1 MIYGWGPKVGRGK
14 KIVDTSIVVEAAIA
28 LIEERGFDEFS
39 TRRLAAELRIS
50 AMTLYN
56 YYDNR
61 DAILKETVLRGFQIF
76 WEGLPDKIDEC
87 YESCSNPLRVYS
99 VLAEHLIDFAVA
111 RPNLYRFLFWAD
123 LGALM
128 RDQTIMLRYREAF
141 TGVVDRIED
150 EASVG
155 VIGDDIYLYE
165 VLINALAMNVLAGR
179 SGMTPERYRE
189 LASEGYDRLLGRHEA
204 AMRA

>member
-1 MIYGWGPKVGRGK
+1 MGRGK
-14 KIVDTSIVVEAAIA
+14 KIVDTSVVVEAAVA
-28 LIEERGFDEFS
+28 LIETSGFDEFS

-76 WEGLPDKIDEC
+76 WEGLPEKIDRC
-87 YESCSNPLRVYS
+87 YDACANPLRVYS
-99 VLAEHLIDFAVA
+99 VLAEHLIEFALA

-128 RDQTIMLRYREAF
+128 RDETILLRYREAF
-141 TGVVDRIED
+141 TGVIDRIED
-150 EASVG
+150 KAAIKE
-155 VIGDDIYLYE
+155 IGDDVYLFE

-179 SGMTPERYRE
+179 SGMSPERYRV
-189 LASEGYDRLLGRHEA
+189 LAAEGYDRLLGRHEA
-204 AMRA
+204 AMRGA

>member
-1 MIYGWGPKVGRGK
+1 MTEGLKVGRGK
-14 KIVDTSIVVEAAIA
+14 KIVDTSVVVEAAIA
-28 LIEERGFDEFS
+28 LIETKGFDEFS

-76 WEGLPDKIDEC
+76 WEGLPEKIDVC
-87 YESCSNPLRVYS
+87 YNACANPLRVYA
-99 VLAEHLIDFAVA
+99 VLAEHLIEFAVA

-128 RDQTIMLRYREAF
+128 RDQTILLRYREAF
-141 TGVVDRIED
+141 TGVIERVEDRTAIE
-150 EASVG
+150 A
-155 VIGDDIYLYE
+155 IGDDVYLFE

-179 SGMTPERYRE
+179 SGMSPERYRE